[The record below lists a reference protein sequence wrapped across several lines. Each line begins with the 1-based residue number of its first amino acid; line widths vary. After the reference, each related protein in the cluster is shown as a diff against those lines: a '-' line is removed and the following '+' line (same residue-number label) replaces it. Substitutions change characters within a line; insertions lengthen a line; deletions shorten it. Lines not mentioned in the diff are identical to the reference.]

1 MARKPTS
8 NAWQWSRSAETR
20 RVLLA
25 AAREVFAAHG
35 YDGASIADVVERAGS
50 SVGSLYHHFGGKA
63 ELFVALWQDHQYA
76 QEQRVVSAVA
86 KARARSALCTGAPGA
101 GGPGAEGGP
110 AAGGPAAGGP
120 AAGGPAAGGPAAG
133 GPAAGGPAAG
143 GPAAGGPAAG
153 GPAAGGPAAGGPA
166 AEGGPGGQGEA
177 GGGEE
182 AGSGTDLLTLFI
194 EGARA
199 YFEGSWEQRDV
210 ARLFMTGDGPPGF
223 EMMRRTRSHEWI
235 RQNAVLL
242 GAGADP
248 VDRMTVAILTT
259 IIGEA
264 AREIAAS
271 SSREEANALADAAVT
286 LIRRLDPLRPSVPR
300 RLPCRPAFSVGPS

>member
-63 ELFVALWQDHQYA
+63 ELFVALWQDHQDA

-86 KARARSALCTGAPGA
+86 KARAQEEARA
-101 GGPGAEGGP
+101 
-110 AAGGPAAGGP
+110 
-120 AAGGPAAGGPAAG
+120 
-133 GPAAGGPAAG
+133 
-143 GPAAGGPAAG
+143 
-153 GPAAGGPAAGGPA
+153 
-166 AEGGPGGQGEA
+166 QGEA
-177 GGGEE
+177 RGGE
-182 AGSGTDLLTLFI
+182 DLLTLFI

-199 YFEGSWEQRDV
+199 YFDGSWAQRDV
-210 ARLFMTGDGPPGF
+210 ARLFMTGNGPPGF
-223 EMMRRTRSHEWI
+223 EMMRRTRSHEWV

-286 LIRRLDPLRPSVPR
+286 LIRRLDPLRP
-300 RLPCRPAFSVGPS
+300 A

>member
-25 AAREVFAAHG
+25 AARAVFAAHG

-63 ELFVALWQDHQYA
+63 ELFVALWQDHQDA
-76 QEQRVVSAVA
+76 QEQRVVGAVA
-86 KARARSALCTGAPGA
+86 KARGEEAAPAQEEA
-101 GGPGAEGGP
+101 GGVEETCEE
-110 AAGGPAAGGP
+110 AA
-120 AAGGPAAGGPAAG
+120 
-133 GPAAGGPAAG
+133 
-143 GPAAGGPAAG
+143 
-153 GPAAGGPAAGGPA
+153 
-166 AEGGPGGQGEA
+166 A
-177 GGGEE
+177 GGGE
-182 AGSGTDLLTLFI
+182 DLLTLFI

-199 YFEGSWEQRDV
+199 YFDGSWEQRDV

-223 EMMRRTRSHEWI
+223 EMMRRTRSHEWV

-286 LIRRLDPLRPSVPR
+286 LIRRLDPLRP
-300 RLPCRPAFSVGPS
+300 A